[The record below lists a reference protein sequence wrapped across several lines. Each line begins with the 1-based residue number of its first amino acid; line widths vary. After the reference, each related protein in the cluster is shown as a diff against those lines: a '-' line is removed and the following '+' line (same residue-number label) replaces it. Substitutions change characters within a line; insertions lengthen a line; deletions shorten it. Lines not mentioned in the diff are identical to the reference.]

1 MPLSLKIFVRTADKT
16 NFLGE
21 RVLEGERVTVGR
33 SKECTLS
40 LDDPD
45 RHLSR
50 VHAELVKTAQGYLLK
65 AASKNY
71 PVIVN
76 GQEYLPG
83 SEVMV
88 RAGDSLAMDVYELE
102 IVSTGDADVDPE
114 ATMVRGASLRPPAAV
129 KAPVVTPIAAPAA
142 PPRREPPSADT
153 GQPASPAAGRGKWL
167 IIGGVA
173 IAVVVA
179 LVLLLP
185 TLKGLMPESEGDKKA
200 AQKIARLDGEA
211 RSLLKLVETDRR
223 DLKEAVAAANR
234 EIENVE
240 GKLRAARTGPERATL
255 DAALREARHSAKLS
269 ALLENKLR
277 IQTEGPNG
285 QPKAEGSLN
294 AAAAAVKA
302 KDKAEAVRLLEDA
315 VASLTLTRSTIAE
328 DRKAAQAE
336 QALRKEEVQIAETR
350 AMAVGEVRGKAEAEA
365 KARADVVARAK
376 AEADKAKAEALAQA
390 KTEAEAKIKAETEA
404 RAKAA
409 IAAKSKAQA
418 TAAAPAPAAA
428 PAAAAAPAVP
438 PAAQAASGSCLAKL
452 TGSWTHPV
460 GGTWNFF
467 GNKGKLIVNSSNY
480 GPRAQQ
486 ITDLEVSSCE
496 NDTMTY
502 KIVRAQLKNT
512 ADPGTAYDKTPDNT
526 PTLPTWRKVHTQPYS
541 ISANGLKF
549 GDHTYAKR

>member
-102 IVSTGDADVDPE
+102 ITSTGDADVDPE

-129 KAPVVTPIAAPAA
+129 LAPIVTPSPTPAA
-142 PPRREPPSADT
+142 ARAATPATPSGREPSSAST
-153 GQPASPAAGRGKWL
+153 AQPAASPAAGRGKWF

-173 IAVVVA
+173 IAGLVA

-185 TLKGLMPESEGDKKA
+185 TLKGLMPESEADKKA

-211 RSLLKLVETDRR
+211 RSLLKLVETDRH

-234 EIENVE
+234 EIENIE

-365 KARADVVARAK
+365 KARAEVAARAK
-376 AEADKAKAEALAQA
+376 AEADKAKAEALLQA
-390 KTEAEAKIKAETEA
+390 KTEAEA

-409 IAAKSKAQA
+409 IAAKSKA
-418 TAAAPAPAAA
+418 PAV
-428 PAAAAAPAVP
+428 PAAAAPVAAPPAP
-438 PAAQAASGSCLAKL
+438 PAAQAASGACLAKL

-467 GNKGKLIVNSSNY
+467 SNKGKLIVNSNNY

-512 ADPGTAYDKTPDNT
+512 VDPGTAYDKTPENS

-549 GDHTYAKR
+549 GDHTYVKR